1 MIEAKWSGSYP
12 CLCIGKWTLIVD
24 GEDVSEKIPE
34 ELRNTDMGT
43 FGTYSS
49 WHFEDWMEVFNDYV
63 DGSVCEDWI
72 NENKYWLKTITSDE
86 SIYPGIFDAINKE
99 DFRSGSCGGCI

>member
-12 CLCIGKWTLIVD
+12 CLCNGKWTLIVD

-49 WHFEDWMEVFNDYV
+49 WHFENWMEVFNDYV

-72 NENKYWLKTITSDE
+72 KENKYWLKTITSDE
-86 SIYPGIFDAINKE
+86 SIYPRIFDAINKE